1 MTKIDEA
8 QRALAD
14 ERRALAAFAPAI
26 ARNRKLLAEATAE
39 RDRLED
45 RISAANAAR
54 ADAFAASMLS
64 GSLTAVPD
72 PDDEQLTLDLMRA
85 VNNVSVVSDALA
97 QLEAKA
103 AAARAAVK
111 LAEGKVLAEVD
122 QLVAAECLEFA
133 KEVISLH
140 AKFKAACEE
149 FAARCP
155 DALYEPINSER
166 MARPEIA
173 QAQALIPTPDL
184 LNVPINEQNRHLL
197 GPTELREALAARR
210 AALLTGPPEP
220 SESEA
225 A

>member
-1 MTKIDEA
+1 
-8 QRALAD
+8 
-14 ERRALAAFAPAI
+14 
-26 ARNRKLLAEATAE
+26 
-39 RDRLED
+39 
-45 RISAANAAR
+45 
-54 ADAFAASMLS
+54 MLS